1 MGDSAISRIDRTLA
15 GDDFAW
21 SVTLVG
27 EDQSDKLAT
36 LAQHLDDGHSASGD
50 GKRVPSGYAYW
61 GIGPTIAWFN
71 ASNDP
76 TYMVIKVG
84 TEMFRRQWRSISP
97 LVTDECV
104 HLVSLGVGTG
114 AKDGMFL
121 ETMRRANPS
130 MLYIP
135 VDMSAE
141 MLRTGSRTA
150 VRDAHFPLDRSL
162 GLQIDLSLDGNLEEL
177 KLFLDRLVGEEPVL
191 YSLVGNTVANFDDD
205 KEFLN
210 GIARVLRPQD
220 RMLVEFATTENLSDE
235 AVRAAEAEYRQ
246 TRGFVEFVAS
256 AVRYNTDLK
265 IDLDQIRFTGSV
277 EDESILLKVYWQN
290 ASGEDLRMLI
300 PGSRPIHLEPED
312 TIRLYTTRKYT
323 TERID
328 QLVAGAGLRT
338 THVQR
343 ERFRHTQRPSPFGLE
358 LRLVTP
364 DDGAPVK
371 LPAFDVWK

>member
-1 MGDSAISRIDRTLA
+1 MGDSAISRIDSTLA

-36 LAQHLDDGHSASGD
+36 LAQYLDDGHSSTGD
-50 GKRVPSGYAYW
+50 GKRVPSGYSYW

-84 TEMFRRQWRSISP
+84 TEMFRKQWRTISP

-121 ETMRRANPS
+121 ETMWQANPS

-135 VDMSAE
+135 IDMSAE

-150 VRDAHFPLDRSL
+150 VREARFPLDRSL

-177 KLFLDRLVGEEPVL
+177 KQFLDRLVDDEPIL
-191 YSLVGNTVANFDDD
+191 YSLVGNTVANFDGDED
-205 KEFLN
+205 FLN
-210 GIARVLRPQD
+210 GLAKVLRPQD
-220 RMLVEFATTENLSDE
+220 RMLVEFASTESLSDV
-235 AVRAAEAEYRQ
+235 AVRDTEAEYRQ

-256 AVRYNTDLK
+256 AVRYNTDLQ
-265 IDLDQIRFTGSV
+265 IDLEHIRFTGSV
-277 EDESILLKVYWQN
+277 EDQSILLKVFWQN
-290 ASGEDLRMLI
+290 TGSEAIRMHV
-300 PGSRPIHLEPED
+300 PGSRPIRLKPQD

-328 QLVAGAGLRT
+328 QLVSSAGLRT

-343 ERFRHTQRPSPFGLE
+343 EHYRHTQRHNPFGLE
-358 LRLVTP
+358 LRLLAP
-364 DDGAPVK
+364 DENAPVQ
-371 LPAFDVWK
+371 LPTFDVWK

>member
-1 MGDSAISRIDRTLA
+1 MGDSAISRIDSTLA

-36 LAQHLDDGHSASGD
+36 LAQYLDDGHSVSGD

-130 MLYIP
+130 MLYVP

-150 VRDAHFPLDRSL
+150 VQDAHFPLDRSL
-162 GLQIDLSLDGNLEEL
+162 GLQID
-177 KLFLDRLVGEEPVL
+177 P
-191 YSLVGNTVANFDDD
+191 
-205 KEFLN
+205 
-210 GIARVLRPQD
+210 
-220 RMLVEFATTENLSDE
+220 
-235 AVRAAEAEYRQ
+235 
-246 TRGFVEFVAS
+246 
-256 AVRYNTDLK
+256 
-265 IDLDQIRFTGSV
+265 
-277 EDESILLKVYWQN
+277 
-290 ASGEDLRMLI
+290 
-300 PGSRPIHLEPED
+300 
-312 TIRLYTTRKYT
+312 
-323 TERID
+323 
-328 QLVAGAGLRT
+328 
-338 THVQR
+338 
-343 ERFRHTQRPSPFGLE
+343 
-358 LRLVTP
+358 
-364 DDGAPVK
+364 
-371 LPAFDVWK
+371 

>member
-1 MGDSAISRIDRTLA
+1 MGDSAISRIDSTLA

-36 LAQHLDDGHSASGD
+36 LAQHLDDGHSVSGD

-121 ETMRRANPS
+121 ETMLQSSPS
-130 MLYIP
+130 MLYVP

-150 VRDAHFPLDRSL
+150 VRDAHFPLDRVL

-177 KLFLDRLVGEEPVL
+177 KQFLDRLVGDEPIL

-205 KEFLN
+205 GEFLD
-210 GIARVLRPQD
+210 GVARVLRPQD
-220 RMLVEFATTENLSDE
+220 RMLVEFATTENLSPE
-235 AVRAAEAEYRQ
+235 TVHAAEAEYRQ

-265 IDLDQIRFTGSV
+265 IDLDQVRFAGSV
-277 EDESILLKVYWQN
+277 EDDSILLKVYWQN
-290 ASGEDLRMLI
+290 AGGENIRMLI
-300 PGSRPIHLEPED
+300 PGSRPIHLKPQD

-328 QLVAGAGLRT
+328 QLVTGAGLRT
-338 THVQR
+338 THSQR
-343 ERFRHTQRPSPFGLE
+343 ERFRHTQRHNPFGLE
-358 LRLVTP
+358 LRILAQ
-364 DDGAPVK
+364 DENAPLE
-371 LPAFDVWK
+371 LPTFDVWK

>member
-1 MGDSAISRIDRTLA
+1 MGDSAISRIDSTLA
-15 GDDFAW
+15 GDDFGW

-36 LAQHLDDGHSASGD
+36 LAQHLDDGHSTTGD

-114 AKDGMFL
+114 AKDSMFL

-130 MLYIP
+130 MLYVPI
-135 VDMSAE
+135 DMSAE

-150 VRDAHFPLDRSL
+150 VREAHFPLDRVL

-177 KLFLDRLVGEEPVL
+177 KLFLDRLVGDESIL

-205 KEFLN
+205 GEFLN

-220 RMLVEFATTENLSDE
+220 RMLVEFATTEDLSQE
-235 AVRAAEAEYRQ
+235 SVHAAEAEYRQ

-265 IDLDQIRFTGSV
+265 IDLDQVRFAGSV
-277 EDESILLKVYWQN
+277 ADESILLKVYWQN
-290 ASGEDLRMLI
+290 VGGEAIRMLI
-300 PGSRPIHLEPED
+300 PGSRPIHLEPQD

-338 THVQR
+338 THMQR
-343 ERFRHTQRPSPFGLE
+343 ERFRHTQRQNPFGLE
-358 LRLVTP
+358 LRLVAHDENARTE
-364 DDGAPVK
+364 

>member
-1 MGDSAISRIDRTLA
+1 MGDSAISRIDNTLA
-15 GDDFAW
+15 GDEFAW

-36 LAQHLDDGHSASGD
+36 LAQYLDDGHSTSGD

-97 LVTDECV
+97 LVTDEAV

-121 ETMRRANPS
+121 ETMHQANPS
-130 MLYIP
+130 MLYVPI
-135 VDMSAE
+135 DMSAE

-150 VRDAHFPLDRSL
+150 VREAHFPLDRVL

-177 KLFLDRLVGEEPVL
+177 KQFLDRLVGDESIL

-205 KEFLN
+205 AEFLG

-220 RMLVEFATTENLSDE
+220 RILVEFATTENLTQD

-265 IDLDQIRFTGSV
+265 IDLDQVRFAGSV
-277 EDESILLKVYWQN
+277 EDESILLKVFWQN
-290 ASGEDLRMLI
+290 VGGEDIRMLI
-300 PGSRPIHLEPED
+300 PGSRPVHLKPLD

-328 QLVAGAGLRT
+328 QLVDGAGLRT
-338 THVQR
+338 THMQR
-343 ERFRHTQRPSPFGLE
+343 ERFRHTQRQNPFGLE
-358 LRLVTP
+358 LRLMAR
-364 DDGAPVK
+364 DENAPTE
-371 LPAFDVWK
+371 LPTFDVWK

>member
-1 MGDSAISRIDRTLA
+1 M
-15 GDDFAW
+15 
-21 SVTLVG
+21 
-27 EDQSDKLAT
+27 
-36 LAQHLDDGHSASGD
+36 AQHL
-50 GKRVPSGYAYW
+50 
-61 GIGPTIAWFN
+61 
-71 ASNDP
+71 
-76 TYMVIKVG
+76 
-84 TEMFRRQWRSISP
+84 P

-135 VDMSAE
+135 IDMSAE

-150 VRDAHFPLDRSL
+150 VREAHFPLDRSL

-177 KLFLDRLVGEEPVL
+177 KLFLDRLVGDEAIL

-205 KEFLN
+205 GEFLN
-210 GIARVLRPQD
+210 GLAQVLRPQD
-220 RMLVEFATTENLSDE
+220 RMLVEFASTENLSQE

-265 IDLDQIRFTGSV
+265 IDLDQIRFAGSV
-277 EDESILLKVYWQN
+277 ENESILLKVYWQN
-290 ASGEDLRMLI
+290 VGGEALRMLI
-300 PGSRPIHLEPED
+300 PGSRPIHLEPQD

-323 TERID
+323 SERID

-338 THVQR
+338 THMQR

-358 LRLVTP
+358 LRLVARDENARVT
-364 DDGAPVK
+364 
-371 LPAFDVWK
+371 LPTFDVWK

>member
-1 MGDSAISRIDRTLA
+1 MGDSAISRIDSTLA

-36 LAQHLDDGHSASGD
+36 LAQYLDDGHSSTGD

-61 GIGPTIAWFN
+61 GIGPTIAWSN

-84 TEMFRRQWRSISP
+84 TEMFRRQWRTISP

-121 ETMRRANPS
+121 ETMWRANPS

-135 VDMSAE
+135 IDMSAE

-150 VRDAHFPLDRSL
+150 VREARFPLDRSL

-177 KLFLDRLVGEEPVL
+177 KQFLDRLVDDEPIL
-191 YSLVGNTVANFDDD
+191 YSLVGNTVANFDGDED
-205 KEFLN
+205 FLN
-210 GIARVLRPQD
+210 GLAKVLRPQD
-220 RMLVEFATTENLSDE
+220 RMLVEFASTESLSDV
-235 AVRAAEAEYRQ
+235 AVRDTEAEYRQ

-265 IDLDQIRFTGSV
+265 IDLEHIRFTGSV
-277 EDESILLKVYWQN
+277 EDESILLKVFWQN
-290 ASGEDLRMLI
+290 AGSEAIRMHV
-300 PGSRPIHLEPED
+300 PGSRPIRLKPQD

-328 QLVAGAGLRT
+328 QLVASAGLRT

-343 ERFRHTQRPSPFGLE
+343 EHYRHTQRHNPFGLE
-358 LRLVTP
+358 LRLLAP
-364 DDGAPVK
+364 DENAPVK
-371 LPAFDVWK
+371 LPTFDVWK

>member
-36 LAQHLDDGHSASGD
+36 LAQYLDDGYSVSGD

-150 VRDAHFPLDRSL
+150 VRDAHFPLDNSI

-177 KLFLDRLVGEEPVL
+177 KLFLDRLVGEEPIL

-210 GIARVLRPQD
+210 GVAKVLRPQD
-220 RMLVEFATTENLSDE
+220 RMLVEFATTENLSDK

-265 IDLDQIRFTGSV
+265 IDLDQIRFAGSV

-290 ASGEDLRMLI
+290 ASGEDIRMLI
-300 PGSRPIHLEPED
+300 PGSRPIHLEPQD

-358 LRLVTP
+358 LRLVAQDEGVP
-364 DDGAPVK
+364 AP

>member
-1 MGDSAISRIDRTLA
+1 MGDSAISRIDNTLA
-15 GDDFAW
+15 GDEFAW

-36 LAQHLDDGHSASGD
+36 LAQYLDDGHSTSGD

-97 LVTDECV
+97 LVTDEAV

-121 ETMRRANPS
+121 ETMHQANPS
-130 MLYIP
+130 MLYVPI
-135 VDMSAE
+135 DMSAE

-150 VRDAHFPLDRSL
+150 VREAHFPLDRVL

-177 KLFLDRLVGEEPVL
+177 KQFLDRLVGDESIL

-205 KEFLN
+205 AEFLG

-220 RMLVEFATTENLSDE
+220 RILVEFATTENLTQD

-265 IDLDQIRFTGSV
+265 IDLDQVRFAGSV
-277 EDESILLKVYWQN
+277 EDESILLKVFWQN
-290 ASGEDLRMLI
+290 VGGEDIRMLI
-300 PGSRPIHLEPED
+300 PGSRPVHLKPLD

-328 QLVAGAGLRT
+328 QLVDGAGLRT
-338 THVQR
+338 AHMQR
-343 ERFRHTQRPSPFGLE
+343 ERFRHTQRQNPFGLE
-358 LRLVTP
+358 LRLMAR
-364 DDGAPVK
+364 DENAPTE
-371 LPAFDVWK
+371 LPTFDVWK

>member
-1 MGDSAISRIDRTLA
+1 VGDSAISRIDRTLA

-36 LAQHLDDGHSASGD
+36 LAQFLDDGHSVSGD

-150 VRDAHFPLDRSL
+150 VQDAHFPLDRSL

-177 KLFLDRLVGEEPVL
+177 KLFLDRLVGEEPIL

-205 KEFLN
+205 KEFLS
-210 GIARVLRPQD
+210 GVARVLRPQD

-235 AVRAAEAEYRQ
+235 AVGAAEAEYRQ

-265 IDLDQIRFTGSV
+265 IDLDHVKFTGSV

-290 ASGEDLRMLI
+290 AGGEDIRMLI
-300 PGSRPIHLEPED
+300 PGSRPIHLEPHD

-343 ERFRHTQRPSPFGLE
+343 ERFRHTQRQNPFGLE
-358 LRLVTP
+358 LRLVAQ
-364 DDGAPVK
+364 DESAPAK
-371 LPAFDVWK
+371 LPTFDVWK

>member
-1 MGDSAISRIDRTLA
+1 VGDSAISRIDSTLA

-36 LAQHLDDGHSASGD
+36 LAQYLDDGHSASGD

-121 ETMRRANPS
+121 ETMLRANPS

-177 KLFLDRLVGEEPVL
+177 KQFLDRLVGDESIL

-205 KEFLN
+205 AEFLN

-220 RMLVEFATTENLSDE
+220 RILVEFATTEDL
-235 AVRAAEAEYRQ
+235 ATGTVHAAEAEYRQ

-265 IDLDQIRFTGSV
+265 IDLDQVRFTGSV

-290 ASGEDLRMLI
+290 AGGEAIRMLI
-300 PGSRPIHLEPED
+300 PGSRPIHLEPHD

-338 THVQR
+338 THRQR
-343 ERFRHTQRPSPFGLE
+343 ERFRHTQRQNPFGLE
-358 LRLVTP
+358 LRLLAH
-364 DDGAPVK
+364 DENAPVE
-371 LPAFDVWK
+371 LPTFDVWN

>member
-1 MGDSAISRIDRTLA
+1 MGDSAISRIDSTLA
-15 GDDFAW
+15 GDDFGW

-36 LAQHLDDGHSASGD
+36 LAQHLDDGHSTTGD
-50 GKRVPSGYAYW
+50 GKRVPSGYSYW

-84 TEMFRRQWRSISP
+84 TEMFRRQWRTLSP

-121 ETMRRANPS
+121 EAMRRAHPQ
-130 MLYIP
+130 MLYVP

-141 MLRTGSRTA
+141 MLRTGSRRA

-177 KLFLDRLVGEEPVL
+177 QLVLDRLVGDEPIL
-191 YSLVGNTVANFDDD
+191 FSLVGNTVANFDDD
-205 KEFLN
+205 LSFLS
-210 GIARVLRPQD
+210 GLARVLRPQD
-220 RMLVEFATTENLSDE
+220 RMLVEFATTEDLTSS

-256 AVRYNTDLK
+256 AVRYNTDLR
-265 IDLDQIRFTGSV
+265 IDLDQIRFAGAV
-277 EDESILLKVYWQN
+277 RDESILLKVFWQN
-290 ASGEDLRMLI
+290 ASGEELRMLI
-300 PGSRPIHLEPED
+300 PGSRPIHLPPDD

-328 QLVAGAGLRT
+328 RLVTEAGLRT

-358 LRLVTP
+358 LRLVAH
-364 DDGAPVK
+364 DESAPTT

>member
-1 MGDSAISRIDRTLA
+1 VGDSAISRIDSTLA

-36 LAQHLDDGHSASGD
+36 LAQYLDDGHSTSGD

-121 ETMRRANPS
+121 ETMHRANPS
-130 MLYIP
+130 MLYVP

-177 KLFLDRLVGEEPVL
+177 KQFLDRLVGDEAIL
-191 YSLVGNTVANFDDD
+191 FSLVGNTVANFDDD
-205 KEFLN
+205 AEFLD
-210 GIARVLRPQD
+210 GIAKVLRPQD
-220 RMLVEFATTENLSDE
+220 RMLVEFATTESLAED
-235 AVRAAEAEYRQ
+235 AVHAAEAEYRQ

-265 IDLDQIRFTGSV
+265 IDLEQVRFTGAV
-277 EDESILLKVYWQN
+277 EDESILLKVFWQN
-290 ASGEDLRMLI
+290 VGSETLRMLI
-300 PGSRPIHLEPED
+300 PGSRPVHLKPLD

-328 QLVAGAGLRT
+328 ELVADAGLRT

-343 ERFRHTQRPSPFGLE
+343 ERFRYTRRQNPFGLE
-358 LRLVTP
+358 LRLLAP
-364 DDGAPVK
+364 DENAPTT